1 MKQIIFSFLSIFMIS
16 SCTLNKK
23 ELVGKY
29 SLNGKQINDSLI
41 LTNDKYIHKIFDKN
55 YKLMYIGSNK
65 WTLYNDKITL
75 FGFYSNENNLI
86 DEPLSDEDVKKFLM
100 ITSFPVYKQNN
111 EMILEVN
118 ADENIFYRKLL
129 DND

>member
-1 MKQIIFSFLSIFMIS
+1 MIS

-65 WTLYNDKITL
+65 WTLDNDRITL

>member
-65 WTLYNDKITL
+65 WTLDSDRITL

>member
-29 SLNGKQINDSLI
+29 SFIGEQINDSLI

-65 WTLYNDKITL
+65 WTLDNDRITL
-75 FGFYSNENNLI
+75 FDFYSNENNLI

-100 ITSFPVYKQNN
+100 ITSFPVYKKNN

-118 ADENIFYRKLL
+118 ADENIFYRKIIR
-129 DND
+129 

>member
-65 WTLYNDKITL
+65 WTLDNDRITL